1 MGLISRS
8 GRPPGGRNGNPLQY
22 SCLEHPHGPRSLMG
36 CSPRYQKESDIT
48 EQLSTHTYTHRSV
61 ARHKRCSSIPGLER
75 SPGEGNGNL
84 LQYSC
89 LENPMDRGAWR
100 ATAPRIAQSW
110 IWLKRLSTQCICSG
124 HKLLIRCIISKYFL
138 PICDLSFHFF
148 MAPFETQMFLTL
160 MNSIYILYPL
170 FLCFCRHTWIFSPN
184 LRPGE
189 GNGTPLQYSCLENPM
204 DGGAW

>member
-1 MGLISRS
+1 MAQTVKNLPAMQETCLGSIPGFVRF
-8 GRPPGGRNGNPLQY
+8 PGGGHGNPLQY

-100 ATAPRIAQSW
+100 AAVHQFAKVSDTTE
-110 IWLKRLSTQCICSG
+110 RL
-124 HKLLIRCIISKYFL
+124 
-138 PICDLSFHFF
+138 
-148 MAPFETQMFLTL
+148 
-160 MNSIYILYPL
+160 NSS
-170 FLCFCRHTWIFSPN
+170 HN
-184 LRPGE
+184 H
-189 GNGTPLQYSCLENPM
+189 
-204 DGGAW
+204 